1 MKKLDNLKVEELEKS
16 DWLKKLVELKFN
28 GVKKL
33 DDFKADKLKKLKEFK
48 FDVNKAYILLIT
60 LIIFS
65 ILGYGLARIF
75 VFFLY
80 PDEFGYWSSAAAV
93 LGWDWKEVASL
104 GSYYSFGYSLFLL
117 PILKFIGN
125 APGTYRGAIV
135 LNVIFMYISFFLVM
149 KISEKLRPAINKKIH
164 ILFAAVVVLYPAW
177 IFHIHFTATEGLLFF
192 IFVLTTYLMLLF
204 WEKPGIKLGLALAV
218 VLGYGFT
225 VHMRFVGVVIAF
237 VMTLV
242 LWGVLQSKNRKKII
256 ILALALVGI
265 FILAF
270 LAKSLVRGVIY
281 GDAGDEI
288 LKRNEL
294 SGQFGKIAYVFTKEG
309 LVQLLVNFCGKIL
322 YMGISS
328 MGLFYYW
335 ILWCMDHGVRI
346 INRLKKNEEIEA
358 QSFGAVFLFLAV
370 FAEIAI
376 GSVYSV
382 KNTDLGWIVYGRY
395 SEFVLPVV
403 MIVGLC
409 WYYKRRKKVAVCI
422 VSWCWHTLFS
432 LVCLL
437 AFLEAPIQSVRGYMS
452 VGIDILTG
460 GLEEADP
467 ILFLAGAWVLGTI
480 YIVIW
485 SFCVSVVGKNKSYV
499 WIFAFLIA
507 GEIFL
512 GLKASHNHIY
522 PVNSYMKA
530 ELNLGSVLIEQMED
544 KEVLYLRE
552 DRVQWIDVLQM
563 QLRDR
568 KIDVIELEELEEKAA
583 GNTALIVHKDG
594 QLREEA
600 KKWYANCKEYNLFCL
615 YYN

>member
-1 MKKLDNLKVEELEKS
+1 MKKFKENQFDKIDTLEDS
-16 DWLKKLVELKFN
+16 ETIRLKKI
-28 GVKKL
+28 
-33 DDFKADKLKKLKEFK
+33 K
-48 FDVNKAYILLIT
+48 FDDTKAYILLVT
-60 LIIFS
+60 LIIMAV
-65 ILGYGLARIF
+65 LGYGIGRIY

-80 PDEFGYWSSAAAV
+80 PDEFGYWSSAAAI

-117 PILKFIGN
+117 PLLKFIGSS
-125 APGTYRGAIV
+125 PGTYRGAVI

-149 KISEKLRPAINKKIH
+149 KISRKLRPKINKKIH

-177 IFHIHFTATEGLLFF
+177 IFHLHFTATEGLLFF
-192 IFVLTTYLMLLF
+192 IFVLATYLMMLF
-204 WEKPGIKLGLALAV
+204 WEKPGVKLGLALAV

-225 VHMRFVGVVIAF
+225 VHMRFVGVVAAF

-242 LWGVLQSKNRKKII
+242 LWGILQSKNRKKLIALG
-256 ILALALVGI
+256 LALIGI
-265 FILAF
+265 FIVAF
-270 LAKSLVRGVIY
+270 LAKSVIRDVIY
-281 GDAGDEI
+281 GNAGEEM

-294 SGQFGKIAYVFTKEG
+294 SGQFGKIAYIFTKEG
-309 LVQLLVNFCGKIL
+309 IIQLFLNFSGKIL

-335 ILWCMDHGVRI
+335 FLWCLKHVVRI
-346 INRLKKNEEIEA
+346 IDKIKNNQEIEP

-403 MIVGLC
+403 MIGGLC
-409 WYYKRRKKVAVCI
+409 WYYKLRKKAAVCF

-432 LVCLL
+432 LICFL
-437 AFLEAPIQSVRGYMS
+437 AFLGAGLQNVRGYMS

-460 GLEEADP
+460 GKEEVNA
-467 ILFLAGAWVLGTI
+467 ILFLAGAWILGTI
-480 YIVIW
+480 YLLIW
-485 SFCVSVVGKNKSYV
+485 SVCVSIVGKNKSYV

-507 GEIFL
+507 GEVYL

-522 PVNSYMKA
+522 PVNRYMKA
-530 ELNLGSVLIEQMED
+530 ELNLGSVLIESMPE

-568 KIDVIELEELEEKAA
+568 KIDVIELEELASRST
-583 GNTALIVHKDG
+583 GNTAIIVHKDG
-594 QLREEA
+594 KLRGEVE
-600 KKWYANCKEYNLFCL
+600 KFYSNCKEYHIFCL

>member
-1 MKKLDNLKVEELEKS
+1 MKKLE
-16 DWLKKLVELKFN
+16 LKKYKKIKNNKIDELKKNDLFEIN
-28 GVKKL
+28 
-33 DDFKADKLKKLKEFK
+33 E
-48 FDVNKAYILLIT
+48 NKTYILLIS
-60 LIIFS
+60 LIIFAV
-65 ILGYGLARIF
+65 LGYGVERIF

-80 PDEFGYWSSAAAV
+80 PDEFGYWSSAAAL

-117 PILKFIGN
+117 PILKLIGN
-125 APGTYRGAIV
+125 APGTYRGAVV
-135 LNVIFMYISFFLVM
+135 LNVIFMYLSFFLVM
-149 KISEKLRPAINKKIH
+149 KISEKLRPKINKKVH

-177 IFHIHFTATEGLLFF
+177 VFHIHFTATEGLLFF
-192 IFVLTTYLMLLF
+192 LFVLSTYLILLF
-204 WEKPGIKLGLALAV
+204 WEKPGIKLGLALTL
-218 VLGYGFT
+218 VLGYGFM
-225 VHMRFVGVVIAF
+225 VHMRFVGVVVAF

-242 LWGVLQSKNRKKII
+242 LWGVLQSKNRKKLIVLG
-256 ILALALVGI
+256 LALIGI
-265 FILAF
+265 FVIAF
-270 LAKSLVRGVIY
+270 LAKSVIREVIY
-281 GDAGDEI
+281 GNAGDEM
-288 LKRNEL
+288 LKWNEF

-309 LVQLLVNFCGKIL
+309 ILQLFINFCGKIL

-335 ILWCMDHGVRI
+335 IFWCLEHVGCTID
-346 INRLKKNEEIEA
+346 RLKNNKGISS
-358 QSFGAVFLFLAV
+358 QSFAAIFLFLAV
-370 FAEIAI
+370 FAEIVI

-409 WYYKRRKKVAVCI
+409 WYYKRRKQVAACI

-432 LVCLL
+432 VICIL
-437 AFLEAPIQSVRGYMS
+437 AFLEKPIQNVRGYMS
-452 VGIDILTG
+452 VGIDILTSG
-460 GLEEADP
+460 AEEVNP
-467 ILFLAGAWVLGTI
+467 ILFLVGAWILGTI
-480 YIVIW
+480 YIFIW
-485 SFCVSVVGKNKSYV
+485 SFCVSVVGKNKSYI

-507 GEIFL
+507 GEIYL
-512 GLKASHNHIY
+512 GLTASHNHVY

-563 QLRDR
+563 QLRER
-568 KIDVIELEELEEKAA
+568 KIDVIEVAELEEKAP

-594 QLREEA
+594 QLRQEA
-600 KKWYANCKEYNLFCL
+600 EKWYANCEEYNVFCL

>member
-1 MKKLDNLKVEELEKS
+1 MKEYKFEKLNNLENFKTERLANLKNF
-16 DWLKKLVELKFN
+16 KL
-28 GVKKL
+28 
-33 DDFKADKLKKLKEFK
+33 ASLKKLKEVDV
-48 FDVNKAYILLIT
+48 DVNKAYILLVT
-60 LIIFS
+60 LIIFAV
-65 ILGYGLARIF
+65 LGYGIERIF

-80 PDEFGYWSSAAAV
+80 PDEFGYWSSAAAI

-104 GSYYSFGYSLFLL
+104 GSYYSFGYSLFLF
-117 PILKFIGN
+117 PILKLIDN
-125 APGTYRGAIV
+125 APGTYRGAVV
-135 LNVIFMYISFFLVM
+135 LNVIFMYLSFFLVM
-149 KISEKLRPAINKKIH
+149 KISQRLRPKINKKIH
-164 ILFAAVVVLYPAW
+164 ILFAAAVVLYPAW

-192 IFVLTTYLMLLF
+192 LFVSATYLMLLF
-204 WEKPGIKLGLALAV
+204 WEKPGIKLGLALAA

-225 VHMRFVGVVIAF
+225 VHMRFIGIVIAF
-237 VMTLV
+237 VVTLV
-242 LWGVLQSKNRKKII
+242 LWGVLQSKNRKKLMIMG
-256 ILALALVGI
+256 LALIGI
-265 FILAF
+265 FIAAF
-270 LAKSLVRGVIY
+270 LAKSVIRDVIY
-281 GDAGDEI
+281 GNAGDEM

-294 SGQFGKIAYVFTKEG
+294 SGQFGKIAYIFTKEG
-309 LVQLLVNFCGKIL
+309 ILQLFVNFCGKIL

-335 ILWCMDHGVRI
+335 FLWCLDHVVRI
-346 INRLKKNEEIEA
+346 IDKVKKNEEIEP

-376 GSVYSV
+376 GSIYSV

-409 WYYKRRKKVAVCI
+409 WYYKRRKKVQVCL

-432 LVCLL
+432 LICLL
-437 AFLEAPIQSVRGYMS
+437 AFLEAPVQNVRGYMS

-460 GLEEADP
+460 GKEEINA
-467 ILFLAGAWVLGTI
+467 ILFLAGAWILGTT
-480 YIVIW
+480 YLLIW
-485 SFCVSVVGKNKSYV
+485 SFCVSIVGKNKSYV

-530 ELNLGSVLIEQMED
+530 ELNLGSVLIEEMPD

-563 QLRDR
+563 QLRER
-568 KIDVIELEELEEKAA
+568 KIDVIEVGELAEKAP
-583 GNTALIVHKDG
+583 GNTALIVHRDG
-594 QLREEA
+594 QLRQEVE
-600 KKWYANCKEYNLFCL
+600 KWYTNYKEYHLFCL
-615 YYN
+615 YYND